1 MRRQSDSAMEF
12 DGDFYGPT
20 HVVVAD
26 EAGLDYD
33 ALLE

>member
-20 HVVVAD
+20 HVVAD
-26 EAGLDYD
+26 EAELDYD